1 MFTHP
6 HMTITCH
13 LLAARHF
20 SIRHLRVGQASQ
32 CRGADPEANQTQH
45 YDVV

>member
-1 MFTHP
+1 MLTHP
-6 HMTITCH
+6 HMTIACH

-20 SIRHLRVGQASQ
+20 GSRHLRVGQASQ
-32 CRGADPEANQTQH
+32 CRGADPQTNQTLH